1 MSSNKWIARDVDL
14 KLNMEIIVSLILGF
28 AIGFVV
34 KTIIAQCSTVG
45 SIRILQDEDE
55 TYMTLEVIK
64 GKLKDIYS
72 KKSVVVNIVKDNT
85 HK

>member
-1 MSSNKWIARDVDL
+1 
-14 KLNMEIIVSLILGF
+14 MEIIVSLALGF
-28 AIGFVV
+28 IIGFIVKTVIARYSAIGN
-34 KTIIAQCSTVG
+34 IH
-45 SIRILQDEDE
+45 ILQDEDE
-55 TYMTLEVIK
+55 TYMALEVIK

>member
-1 MSSNKWIARDVDL
+1 
-14 KLNMEIIVSLILGF
+14 MEIIVSFALGF
-28 AIGFVV
+28 TIGFIVKTVIARYSAIGN
-34 KTIIAQCSTVG
+34 IH
-45 SIRILQDEDE
+45 ILQDEDE
-55 TYMTLEVIK
+55 TYMALEVIK

>member
-1 MSSNKWIARDVDL
+1 
-14 KLNMEIIVSLILGF
+14 MEIIVSLILGF
-28 AIGFVV
+28 AIGFIV
-34 KTIIAQCSTVG
+34 KTIITLRSAVG

-72 KKSVVVNIVKDNT
+72 KKSVVVNIVKGIP